1 MPSALR
7 WVDWRVFHDHVL
19 AQHPKTDWGFT
30 DEELDDLIN
39 YDIKYRIGRDNGGD
53 D

>member
-1 MPSALR
+1 MS
-7 WVDWRVFHDHVL
+7 VL
-19 AQHPKTDWGFT
+19 AHHYGFT
-30 DEELDDLIN
+30 AEELDDLIN